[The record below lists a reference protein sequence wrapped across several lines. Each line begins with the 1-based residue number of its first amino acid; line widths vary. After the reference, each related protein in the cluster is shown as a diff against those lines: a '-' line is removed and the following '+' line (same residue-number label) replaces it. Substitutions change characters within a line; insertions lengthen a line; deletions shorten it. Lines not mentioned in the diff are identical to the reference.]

1 MKTVKNDVE
10 KFNLYAENL
19 ITQLAAQGAVSNKL
33 LTNLFNVCQEVNDQP
48 FVRHIEGKENAFDE
62 GEQITPQQL
71 MRVAL
76 QKYKTRVD
84 NGTWESSTAEEERI
98 MALEAELVQ
107 LQRRTN
113 RSTNN
118 RRGGNNT
125 SNSSNSNQ
133 TNTTN
138 NSSNNGN
145 NNDNNNRRNKR
156 KPRKPKPDWTKTPP
170 TEAEKAAGSK
180 KQVDNKWWW
189 WCPKHNEWC
198 RHKPEDCKGVNLP
211 NANRAQAQPAAQ
223 TQAAATLI
231 APYST
236 DEDEDSE

>member
-1 MKTVKNDVE
+1 
-10 KFNLYAENL
+10 
-19 ITQLAAQGAVSNKL
+19 
-33 LTNLFNVCQEVNDQP
+33 
-48 FVRHIEGKENAFDE
+48 
-62 GEQITPQQL
+62 

-84 NGTWESSTAEEERI
+84 NGTWESSTAEEEGI

-113 RSTNN
+113 RSTNT
-118 RRGGNNT
+118 RRGGHNT
-125 SNSSNSNQ
+125 SNSSDSNQ
-133 TNTTN
+133 TNMTN
-138 NSSNNGN
+138 NNSNNGN
-145 NNDNNNRRNKR
+145 NGNSNCRNKQ

-170 TEAEKAAGSK
+170 TEAEKAACSK

-198 RHKPEDCKGVNLP
+198 RHKPEDCKEVNLP
-211 NANRAQAQPAAQ
+211 NANRAQAQPTAQ

-231 APYST
+231 ALYST
-236 DEDEDSE
+236 DKDKDSE